1 MVGAKAGS
9 AISSSTA
16 NTASLILRTYF
27 GILGITVIGLT
38 FNVMIAALE
47 RRLMRW
53 KAAV

>member
-1 MVGAKAGS
+1 M
-9 AISSSTA
+9 
-16 NTASLILRTYF
+16 YF

-38 FNVMIAALE
+38 FNAVLEVLE